1 MAVVTDKDLWA
12 VPIVP
17 HHIQGV
23 VRDLEQRV
31 ILQLY
36 KKQVELRCRDQLVA
50 FAACKFYERCG
61 A

>member
-1 MAVVTDKDLWA
+1 LTLLGQKYMAVVTDKDLRA

-36 KKQVELRCRDQLVA
+36 KK
-50 FAACKFYERCG
+50 
-61 A
+61 